1 MAAPRDSP
9 PTGWGKGSQR
19 RRQSTHG
26 RTTLFRVSAATDL
39 GLLGLGAL
47 AAGSPVRVTGSIASC
62 GRVMFRR
69 IEVAAVLKAF
79 PWDVWAA
86 MAMSLVGV
94 LIAVY
99 FEQSPVLAFVLILFA
114 LCGYIVIQMRFDGR
128 NS

>member
-1 MAAPRDSP
+1 
-9 PTGWGKGSQR
+9 
-19 RRQSTHG
+19 
-26 RTTLFRVSAATDL
+26 
-39 GLLGLGAL
+39 
-47 AAGSPVRVTGSIASC
+47 
-62 GRVMFRR
+62 
-69 IEVAAVLKAF
+69 VLKAF